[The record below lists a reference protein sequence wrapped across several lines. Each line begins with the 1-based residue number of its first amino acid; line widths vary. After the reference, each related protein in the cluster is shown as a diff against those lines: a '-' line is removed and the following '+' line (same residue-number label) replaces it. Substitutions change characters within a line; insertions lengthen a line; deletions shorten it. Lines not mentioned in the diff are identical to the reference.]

1 MGFYVNFSR
10 NQVDAFGLWKQTQHR
25 RRTKNT
31 KTENEFLKWE
41 KEETNHC
48 NLLTTAYLVQ
58 HVIHES
64 YQFEATQIFQRS
76 SCHFVVRLS
85 PDPFLE
91 QFCVLVRLLT
101 SVKASFKMGAFRIQ
115 VNLHARTGNITRVSQ
130 FNICIATVYQP
141 LLVGIKH
148 AFKEQYIEPIIG
160 E

>member
-10 NQVDAFGLWKQTQHR
+10 NQVDAFGLWKQTQNR
-25 RRTKNT
+25 RRTKNK
-31 KTENEFLKWE
+31 KTENEFLKRE
-41 KEETNHC
+41 KEGTNHC

-58 HVIHES
+58 HVKHGS
-64 YQFEATQIFQRS
+64 YQFESTQIFQRS

-91 QFCVLVRLLT
+91 QFCLLVRLLT
-101 SVKASFKMGAFRIQ
+101 SVKASFKMRAFRIPL
-115 VNLHARTGNITRVSQ
+115 NFDARTGNITRVSQ

>member
-10 NQVDAFGLWKQTQHR
+10 NQVDAFGLWKQTQNR
-25 RRTKNT
+25 RRTKNK
-31 KTENEFLKWE
+31 KTENEFLKRE
-41 KEETNHC
+41 KEGTNHC

-58 HVIHES
+58 HVKHGS
-64 YQFEATQIFQRS
+64 YQFESTQIFQRS

-91 QFCVLVRLLT
+91 QFCLLVRLLT
-101 SVKASFKMGAFRIQ
+101 SVKASFKMRVFRIPL
-115 VNLHARTGNITRVSQ
+115 NFDARTGNITRVSQ

>member
-10 NQVDAFGLWKQTQHR
+10 NQVDAFGLWKQTQNR
-25 RRTKNT
+25 RRTKNK
-31 KTENEFLKWE
+31 KTENEFLKRE
-41 KEETNHC
+41 KEGTNHC

-58 HVIHES
+58 HVKHGS
-64 YQFEATQIFQRS
+64 YQFESTQIFQRS

-91 QFCVLVRLLT
+91 QFCLLVRLLT
-101 SVKASFKMGAFRIQ
+101 SVKASFKMRVFRIPL
-115 VNLHARTGNITRVSQ
+115 NFDARTGNITRVSQ

-148 AFKEQYIEPIIG
+148 AFKEQYIKPIIG

>member
-1 MGFYVNFSR
+1 MKTNTTPSA
-10 NQVDAFGLWKQTQHR
+10 N
-25 RRTKNT
+25 KNT
-31 KTENEFLKWE
+31 KTENEFLKRE
-41 KEETNHC
+41 NEETNHC

-58 HVIHES
+58 HVKHGS

-91 QFCVLVRLLT
+91 QFCLLVRLLT
-101 SVKASFKMGAFRIQ
+101 SVKASFKMRAFRIH
-115 VNLHARTGNITRVSQ
+115 VNFDARTGNITRVSQ

-141 LLVGIKH
+141 LLVRIKH

>member
-10 NQVDAFGLWKQTQHR
+10 NQVDAFGLWKQTQNR
-25 RRTKNT
+25 RRTKNK
-31 KTENEFLKWE
+31 KTENEFLKRE
-41 KEETNHC
+41 KEGTNHC

-58 HVIHES
+58 HVKHGS
-64 YQFEATQIFQRS
+64 YQFESTQIFQRS

-91 QFCVLVRLLT
+91 QFCLLVRLLT
-101 SVKASFKMGAFRIQ
+101 SVKASFKMRVFRIPL
-115 VNLHARTGNITRVSQ
+115 NFDARTGNITRVSQ

-141 LLVGIKH
+141 LLVGIKQ
-148 AFKEQYIEPIIG
+148 AFKEQYIKPIIG